1 MRYPLNSCK
10 EFVIHYIPRNDAK
23 EGSDNYKNNG
33 EQEMKSAKKGRK
45 QGRAH
50 AI

>member
-1 MRYPLNSCK
+1 MRNLQFTS
-10 EFVIHYIPRNDAK
+10 PRSDRSR
-23 EGSDNYKNNG
+23 GSDNYKNNG
-33 EQEMKSAKKGRK
+33 GTEMKSAKKGRK

>member
-1 MRYPLNSCK
+1 MGNLQFASPYEVMRTK
-10 EFVIHYIPRNDAK
+10 EVITIK
-23 EGSDNYKNNG
+23 IMGG
-33 EQEMKSAKKGRK
+33 TEMKSAKKGRK